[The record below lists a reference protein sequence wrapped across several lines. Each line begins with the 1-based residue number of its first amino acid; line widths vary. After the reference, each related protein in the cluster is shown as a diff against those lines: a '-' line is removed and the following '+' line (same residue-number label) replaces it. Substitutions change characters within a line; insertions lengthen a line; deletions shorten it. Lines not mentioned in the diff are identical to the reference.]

1 MIVVKPIQGK
11 TLRCSTRNHVVMTD
25 RKGEDGGSDAG
36 CTSGELLLM
45 AMGSCA
51 MGSLRNALSQYRL
64 SPDEIA
70 IEVELMPTDP
80 PADRDA
86 IRITVRLAERALAVG
101 DETIARAATSGA
113 VVCRV
118 GSGSTLQVVTD
129 SLRPPAQA

>member
-1 MIVVKPIQGK
+1 
-11 TLRCSTRNHVVMTD
+11 
-25 RKGEDGGSDAG
+25 
-36 CTSGELLLM
+36 
-45 AMGSCA
+45 
-51 MGSLRNALSQYRL
+51 
-64 SPDEIA
+64 
-70 IEVELMPTDP
+70 MPTDP

-113 VVCRV
+113 VVSRV